1 MRRHCLSPGQLSRIV
16 LLAVDGWTQRAIA
29 GDVGCS
35 QGQVARVLAKVE
47 CVQRRRRAA
56 APCSCSGH
64 AAQCAGTGV
73 CTGAD
78 LLRDPTVGA
87 AAEALVMAVARLLAM
102 QKV

>member
-1 MRRHCLSPGQLSRIV
+1 MRPHCLSPGQLSRIV

-29 GDVGCS
+29 VDVGCS

-47 CVQRRRRAA
+47 GVQRRRRAA
-56 APCSCSGH
+56 TPCACSGH
-64 AAQCAGTGV
+64 TVPCAQPE

-78 LLRDPTVGA
+78 LLRDPTVMA
-87 AAEALVMAVARLLAM
+87 AAEALVMAVARLVAM

>member
-1 MRRHCLSPGQLSRIV
+1 MTSHCLSPGQLSRIV

-47 CVQRRRRAA
+47 GIQRRRRAA
-56 APCSCSGH
+56 APCACSGH
-64 AAQCAGTGV
+64 VAQCAQPG
-73 CTGAD
+73 CTGAY
-78 LLRDPTVGA
+78 LLRDPTVSA

>member
-16 LLAVDGWTQRAIA
+16 LWAVDGWTQRAIA

-35 QGQVARVLAKVE
+35 QGQVARVLARVE
-47 CVQRRRRAA
+47 GVQRRRRAA
-56 APCSCSGH
+56 APCACSGH
-64 AAQCAGTGV
+64 AAQCAQPE

-78 LLRDPTVGA
+78 LLRDPMVMA
-87 AAEALVMAVARLLAM
+87 LAEALVLGVARLVAM